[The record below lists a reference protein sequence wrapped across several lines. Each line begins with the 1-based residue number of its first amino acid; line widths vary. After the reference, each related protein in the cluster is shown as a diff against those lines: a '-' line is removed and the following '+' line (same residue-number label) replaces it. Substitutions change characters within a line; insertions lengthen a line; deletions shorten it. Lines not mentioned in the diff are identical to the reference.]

1 VSGSISGKKSERYSP
16 AEWGSWREG
25 DSPKMPWEI
34 SSSSRAKK
42 LRSHGRYNPYILRP
56 NTNGEILGVLTAYK
70 SGSMKRSPKSAK
82 FDSEVILVSPNVVVG
97 RRTGRKASR
106 SIPLEILKL
115 EELIGFIASAENHA
129 EGLNLVSGRT
139 LEPRQHQRHRE
150 PPGKSGY
157 PGSFT

>member
-1 VSGSISGKKSERYSP
+1 
-16 AEWGSWREG
+16 
-25 DSPKMPWEI
+25 MPWEI

-42 LRSHGRYNPYILRP
+42 LRSHGRYSPYILRP
-56 NTNGEILGVLTAYK
+56 NANDEILRVLTAYK

-82 FDSEVILVSPNVVVG
+82 FDSEAILVSPNVVVG
-97 RRTGRKASR
+97 KGTGIKGCRKASR

-115 EELIGFIASAENHA
+115 EELIGFIVSAENHA
-129 EGLNLVSGRT
+129 EGLNLVLGQT